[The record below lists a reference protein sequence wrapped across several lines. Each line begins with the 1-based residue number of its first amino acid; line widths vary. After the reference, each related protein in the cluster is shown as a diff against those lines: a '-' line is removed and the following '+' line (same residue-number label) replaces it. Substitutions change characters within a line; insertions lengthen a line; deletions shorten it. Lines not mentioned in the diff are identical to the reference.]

1 MRDKMSDGIRKKIKK
16 VLMNLKD
23 LSDIGGQFS
32 EKMNFF
38 KEKTLL
44 NFLSIRNAF
53 LCPPHQYIIQVHY
66 RS

>member
-38 KEKTLL
+38 KEKYT
-44 NFLSIRNAF
+44 
-53 LCPPHQYIIQVHY
+53 
-66 RS
+66 

>member
-38 KEKTLL
+38 
-44 NFLSIRNAF
+44 
-53 LCPPHQYIIQVHY
+53 
-66 RS
+66 